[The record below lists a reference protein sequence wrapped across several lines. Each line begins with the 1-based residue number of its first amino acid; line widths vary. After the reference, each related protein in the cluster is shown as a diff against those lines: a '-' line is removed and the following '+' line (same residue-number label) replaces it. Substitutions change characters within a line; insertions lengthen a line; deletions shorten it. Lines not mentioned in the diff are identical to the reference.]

1 MSEEEEQIYF
11 DRLKWYYKND
21 FQKWTTISSNL
32 NEKRIAFLGRKGN
45 EDKIESKVIV
55 KQIEINEGNHLN
67 ILKEEY
73 FLACCKSNEYFV
85 EIIDSILSTGE
96 KENEKEVEKEE
107 EKEEEKEKDY
117 KYNFLILREEG
128 ISLKEFIND
137 KTIYYSKN
145 NAEFILY
152 RVACGLNI
160 LHKKGLSH
168 NDTKPGN
175 IVITE
180 EGKPKICDMG
190 SAEKVS
196 KVKYGGTN
204 GYCSPQVLLGKC
216 RTDKDDMWSLG
227 IVFLELLTRKTESF
241 AHNTGKKMKD
251 SGEKMLKFIL
261 EKKYDIKVNGL
272 DWNTDIKYMDIIRF
286 IRNGEYNSFQ
296 YKLKD
301 EVLVDIKEEN
311 DKKVIENLL
320 KINPKERW
328 SVQNLFDSTLFKI
341 LDYKFIDSV
350 FYYKDEDY
358 NKYLRR
364 SPTNEEEFIK
374 FHEEIKQKYIGL
386 SIFDKNDN

>member
-1 MSEEEEQIYF
+1 MSEEEEQNYF

-55 KQIEINEGNHLN
+55 KQIEINEGNHLK

-85 EIIDSILSTGE
+85 EIIDSILLIGE
-96 KENEKEVEKEE
+96 KEKEKEV

-180 EGKPKICDMG
+180 
-190 SAEKVS
+190 
-196 KVKYGGTN
+196 
-204 GYCSPQVLLGKC
+204 
-216 RTDKDDMWSLG
+216 
-227 IVFLELLTRKTESF
+227 
-241 AHNTGKKMKD
+241 
-251 SGEKMLKFIL
+251 
-261 EKKYDIKVNGL
+261 
-272 DWNTDIKYMDIIRF
+272 
-286 IRNGEYNSFQ
+286 
-296 YKLKD
+296 
-301 EVLVDIKEEN
+301 
-311 DKKVIENLL
+311 
-320 KINPKERW
+320 
-328 SVQNLFDSTLFKI
+328 
-341 LDYKFIDSV
+341 
-350 FYYKDEDY
+350 
-358 NKYLRR
+358 
-364 SPTNEEEFIK
+364 
-374 FHEEIKQKYIGL
+374 
-386 SIFDKNDN
+386 